1 MNEKQLVKILKALA
15 NPRRF
20 AILIN
25 LRKHKALNV
34 SAVAEK
40 IDLSFRSTS
49 KHLAKL
55 EEAGLVERKHQSRE
69 AFYALAPKIIT
80 EVIDSFARMSE

>member
-20 AILIN
+20 EILIN
-25 LRKHKALNV
+25 LKKHRSLNV
-34 SAVAEK
+34 SAIAEK

-49 KHLAKL
+49 KHLLKL
-55 EEAGLVERKHQSRE
+55 EDAGLVERRHQSRE
-69 AFYALAPKIIT
+69 VFYVLTPKIIRN
-80 EVIDSFARMSE
+80 IIGSFARMSE